1 MKNGPLNNIRVLEF
15 SLIVAGPFLGMNLAD
30 LGADVIK
37 VEPLE
42 GEARRQPGTIPGT
55 SKIFQ
60 WVNRGKR
67 TLQINLKHPLA
78 KQFIHEMIKSIDVVV
93 INYRPGVPKRLGIDY
108 PTLASINPQL
118 IYANISGFG
127 SEGPLANDSGA
138 DMTAQAYSGAMAA
151 DGKIDQ
157 YDAPEMIAGISL
169 GDTAAGLGAAMGVC
183 AALFHR
189 EKTGEGQYLESS
201 LVGGAMALEGGTT
214 MREAETDK
222 TSRSIILERYKEI
235 RDKGGNYK
243 DLIGARKSLTPLRRG
258 MNYWC
263 GYNAKDGALVISA
276 NTVGGRI
283 QVRESLGITG
293 MGDDDLNIDIHD
305 PNFLTRVEEEHLQ
318 IANIIKTKTVSE
330 WMQIFRKKG
339 APVAPVLLP
348 EEVSED
354 EQGKFYF
361 QELMHSVTGAEK
373 QVKPI
378 VSFSVTPS
386 NISSSADMPG
396 DHVEEIL
403 REYGLSSAQIQEMK
417 DETVINE

>member
-42 GEARRQPGTIPGT
+42 GEARRQTGTIPGT

-318 IANIIKTKTVSE
+318 IANIIRTKTVSE

>member
-1 MKNGPLNNIRVLEF
+1 MKKGPLTNIRVLEF

-42 GEARRQPGTIPGT
+42 GEARRQTGVIPGT

-78 KQFIHEMIKSIDVVV
+78 KQFIHKMVKSIDVVV

-108 PTLASINPQL
+108 NTLSSINPQL

-157 YDAPEMIAGISL
+157 YGAPEMIAGISL

-214 MREAETDK
+214 MREATTDRI
-222 TSRSIILERYKEI
+222 SRSIILEQYKEI
-235 RDKGGNYK
+235 RAQGGNYE
-243 DLIGARKSLTPLRRG
+243 DLIAARKTLTPLRKG
-258 MNYWC
+258 LNYWC
-263 GYNAKDGALVISA
+263 GYNAKDGAIVISA

-283 QVRESLGITG
+283 QVRNVLGLDG
-293 MGDDDLNIDIHD
+293 MGDDDPSIDIND
-305 PNFLTRVEEEHLQ
+305 SNFLARVETEHLQ
-318 IANIIKTKTVSE
+318 IAKIIKSKTVSE
-330 WMQIFRKKG
+330 WMKAFRREG

-348 EEVSED
+348 EEVSDD
-354 EQGKFYF
+354 EQGKYYF
-361 QELMHSVTGAEK
+361 QDLIHSVTGVEK

-386 NISSSADMPG
+386 NISRSADMPG
-396 DHVEEIL
+396 EHVDEIL
-403 REYGLSSAQIQEMK
+403 REYGLSDEEIETMK
-417 DETVINE
+417 ISNVINK

>member
-42 GEARRQPGTIPGT
+42 GEARRQTGTIPGT

-318 IANIIKTKTVSE
+318 IANIIRTKTVSE

-403 REYGLSSAQIQEMK
+403 REYGLSSEQIQEMK

>member
-1 MKNGPLNNIRVLEF
+1 
-15 SLIVAGPFLGMNLAD
+15 MNLAD

-42 GEARRQPGTIPGT
+42 GEARRQTGVIPGT

-78 KQFIHEMIKSIDVVV
+78 KQFIHKMIQSIDVVV
-93 INYRPGVPKRLGIDY
+93 INYRPGVPERLGIDY

-157 YDAPEMIAGISL
+157 HGAPEMITGISL

-189 EKTGEGQYLESS
+189 EKAGEGQYLESS
-201 LVGGAMALEGGTT
+201 LIGGAMALEGGTT

-222 TSRSIILERYKEI
+222 TNRSMILKRYEEI
-235 RDKGGNYK
+235 RASNGNYT
-243 DLIGARKSLTPLRRG
+243 DLITARKALTPLRKG

-276 NTVGGRI
+276 NTVRGRI
-283 QVRESLGITG
+283 QVRAALGIVG
-293 MGDDDLNIDIHD
+293 MGDDDQTIDIHD
-305 PNFLTRVEEEHLQ
+305 PNFLTLVEKEHLQ

-330 WMQIFRKKG
+330 WMQSFRKNG
-339 APVAPVLLP
+339 APAAPVLLP

-354 EQGKFYF
+354 EQGKYYF
-361 QELMHSVTGAEK
+361 QDLVHSVTGVEK
-373 QVKPI
+373 QIKPI

-386 NISSSADMPG
+386 NISHPADMPG

-403 REYGLSSAQIQEMK
+403 REYGLSDGEIQAMK
-417 DETVINE
+417 DENTINE

>member
-42 GEARRQPGTIPGT
+42 GEARRQTGTISGT

-283 QVRESLGITG
+283 QVRESLGIFG
-293 MGDDDLNIDIHD
+293 MGDDDLNVDIHD
-305 PNFLTRVEEEHLQ
+305 KNFLTRVEEEHLQ
-318 IANIIKTKTVSE
+318 IANIIRTKTVSE
-330 WMQIFRKKG
+330 WMQVFRKKG

-361 QELMHSVTGAEK
+361 QELVHSVAGAEK

-403 REYGLSSAQIQEMK
+403 REYGLSSEQIQVMK

>member
-42 GEARRQPGTIPGT
+42 GEARRQTGTIPGT

>member
-42 GEARRQPGTIPGT
+42 GEARRQTGTIPGT

-222 TSRSIILERYKEI
+222 SSRSIILERYKEI

-318 IANIIKTKTVSE
+318 IANIIRTKTVSE

-403 REYGLSSAQIQEMK
+403 REYGLSSEQIQVMK

>member
-42 GEARRQPGTIPGT
+42 GEARRQTGTIPGT

-283 QVRESLGITG
+283 QVRESLGIVG
-293 MGDDDLNIDIHD
+293 MGDDDPNIDIHD
-305 PNFLTRVEEEHLQ
+305 KNFLTRVEEEHLQ

>member
-42 GEARRQPGTIPGT
+42 GEARRQTGTIPGT

-222 TSRSIILERYKEI
+222 SSRSIILERYKEI

>member
-42 GEARRQPGTIPGT
+42 GEARRQTGTIPGT

-283 QVRESLGITG
+283 QVRESLGIVG
-293 MGDDDLNIDIHD
+293 MGDDDPNIDIHD
-305 PNFLTRVEEEHLQ
+305 KNFLTRVEEEHLQ
-318 IANIIKTKTVSE
+318 IANIIRKKTVSE
-330 WMQIFRKKG
+330 WMQVFRKKG

-354 EQGKFYF
+354 EQGRFYF
-361 QELMHSVTGAEK
+361 QELVHSVTGAEK

-386 NISSSADMPG
+386 NISRSADMPG

-403 REYGLSSAQIQEMK
+403 REYGLSSEQIQVMK

>member
-42 GEARRQPGTIPGT
+42 GEARRQTGTIPGT

-78 KQFIHEMIKSIDVVV
+78 KQFIHEMIKSIDVVI

-283 QVRESLGITG
+283 QVRESLGIFG
-293 MGDDDLNIDIHD
+293 MGDDDPNVDIHD
-305 PNFLTRVEEEHLQ
+305 KNFLTRVEEEHLQ
-318 IANIIKTKTVSE
+318 IANIIRTKTVSE
-330 WMQIFRKKG
+330 WMQVFRKKG

-361 QELMHSVTGAEK
+361 QELVHSVAGAEK

-403 REYGLSSAQIQEMK
+403 REYGLSSEQIQVMK